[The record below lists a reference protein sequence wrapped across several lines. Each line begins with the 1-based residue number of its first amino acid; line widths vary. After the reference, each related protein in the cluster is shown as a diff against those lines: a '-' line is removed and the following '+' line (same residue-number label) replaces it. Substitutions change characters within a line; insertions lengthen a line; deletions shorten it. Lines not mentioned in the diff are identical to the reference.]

1 MEARL
6 PLDKLTKTKE
16 ALHEWSCK
24 KSATLKELQSLIG
37 TLQFACR
44 VVVPGRAFLQR
55 IVSLTRGISN
65 SRWHIKLNTE
75 FRKDVS
81 MWLAFLENWNGVS
94 FFLVDT
100 VLSTPDLHPLYHPS
114 ISNGHLTAAVHHY
127 FSASLASS
135 THRAYSVGQ
144 NHFIT
149 FCLLQGIIGPSSP
162 LLPASEITLIYFAAH
177 LAKTIC
183 YTTIKLYL
191 LAVQD
196 LHRQHN
202 FPLKLSKMYRLQ
214 KVLTGIKRSQMPPKL
229 TRYPTTIQILISLDQ
244 TQANFNQTFLYGL
257 CSQCHYAGR
266 FLESAKTMITSSGPD
281 NSE

>member
-100 VLSTPDLHPLYHPS
+100 VLSTPDLQLFTDASGSLGYGGYLNGRWFQSHWLPRHRLSPVTGISIDWQEGFAIYIACLLWGPHWSAKRICDNLPVVAIINSKPS
-114 ISNGHLTAAVHHY
+114 KSSRIMDLVRSVTMLILVHNFTFTAKYIPGLDNSIADSLSRFQMDRFH
-127 FSASLASS
+127 SLAPNASP
-135 THRAYSVGQ
+135 TPCT
-144 NHFIT
+144 IP
-149 FCLLQGIIGPSSP
+149 PS
-162 LLPASEITLIYFAAH
+162 AMAI
-177 LAKTIC
+177 
-183 YTTIKLYL
+183 
-191 LAVQD
+191 
-196 LHRQHN
+196 
-202 FPLKLSKMYRLQ
+202 
-214 KVLTGIKRSQMPPKL
+214 
-229 TRYPTTIQILISLDQ
+229 
-244 TQANFNQTFLYGL
+244 
-257 CSQCHYAGR
+257 
-266 FLESAKTMITSSGPD
+266 
-281 NSE
+281 